1 MRMEKLLLITDSE
14 EVSIAWG
21 GISGIRIIYIQSP
34 KNLMNFYSP
43 YWKSEMKN
51 HTFTDGAE
59 IAVSKVVKLGA
70 YSRPKIMYLKSVK
83 GPLMFDP

>member
-1 MRMEKLLLITDSE
+1 MEKLLLITDSE

-21 GISGIRIIYIQSP
+21 GISGIRIIYIQFP

-51 HTFTDGAE
+51 HTFADGAE

-70 YSRPKIMYLKSVK
+70 YSRPKIIYLKSVK